1 MIDKSNY
8 VPVVISAKRTPI
20 GKFQGSLASLG
31 AVDLGAQAVRQALK
45 GIPSELL
52 PQIDEVIIGNVVSA
66 GLGQAPARQVAIA
79 AGIPSQVGSL
89 TINKVCG
96 SGLKS
101 ISLATTSILA
111 GEGQLF
117 VAGGMESMSGAPYLM
132 HGRNGE
138 LRFGHTKLVDSLLA
152 DGLWDPFENW
162 GMGNAAELIAKKYA
176 ISRSEMD
183 EYALASHQKALAAR
197 AAGSFLMEIVPVPL
211 ADKKGNSTT
220 VSQDES
226 PRDGITIEA
235 LEKLKPAFE
244 AQGVVTAGNSSPMSD
259 GAAACVISS
268 ERWAKEMGIKPM
280 ARIVAFAQAA
290 VEPRFLFDAPSLAI
304 PKVLQ
309 KSGWKMADLD
319 LIELNEA
326 FAAQTLANGKALA
339 DSGWDWSKV
348 NIYGGA
354 IALGHPL
361 GASGTRVLVTL
372 LHALNKTGGS
382 KGLACLC
389 LGGGEAVALTVERL

>member
-1 MIDKSNY
+1 MIDNTNNM
-8 VPVVISAKRTPI
+8 PVVLSARRTPI
-20 GKFQGSLASLG
+20 GKFQGSLSALG
-31 AVDLGAQAVRQALK
+31 AVELGAQVVREVIK
-45 GIPSELL
+45 HIPAEHLTL
-52 PQIDEVIIGNVVSA
+52 IDEVIMGNVVSS
-66 GLGQAPARQVAIA
+66 GLGQSPARQVAIS
-79 AGIPSQVGSL
+79 AGIPDHIGAL

-101 ISLATTSILA
+101 ISLASTSIRA

-117 VAGGMESMSGAPYLM
+117 VAGGIESMSRAPYLL

-138 LRFGHTKLVDSLLA
+138 LRFGHTKMVDGLLI

-162 GMGNAAELIAKKYA
+162 GMGNAAELIAKKYG
-176 ISRSEMD
+176 ISRQAMD
-183 EYALASHQKALAAR
+183 DYALASHQKALAAR
-197 AAGSFLMEIVPVPL
+197 AAGGFSEEIVPVVWV
-211 ADKKGNSTT
+211 DKKGNTT
-220 VSQDES
+220 TISQDES
-226 PRDGITIEA
+226 PREGITA
-235 LEKLKPAFE
+235 DVLAKLQPAFE
-244 AQGVVTAGNSSPMSD
+244 SDGKVTAGNSSPMSD
-259 GAAACVISS
+259 GAAACVICS
-268 ERWAKEMGIKPM
+268 ERLANEMGIKPL

-290 VEPRFLFDAPSLAI
+290 VEPRYLFDAPSLAI

-309 KSGWKMADLD
+309 RSGWKMADLD

-326 FAAQTLANGKALA
+326 FAAQTLANGEALM

-348 NIYGGA
+348 NILGGA

-372 LHALNKTGGS
+372 LHALTKTGGS